1 MKIFTFTQT
10 SHNHIFTLNNHM
22 NIFGMKTKQNENG
35 SRIYLQPTD
44 KKEIPNI
51 ISSLNCNKASSPSN
65 IPYRVLF
72 LLKIIPWNF
81 QAIGIFIQPL
91 FHGVFPSVLKTPKL
105 AVFQQD
111 SKLDY
116 FNYFPISLLSNTE
129 KTHQKFY
136 VQKIAYLPQ

>member
-1 MKIFTFTQT
+1 M
-10 SHNHIFTLNNHM
+10 
-22 NIFGMKTKQNENG
+22 
-35 SRIYLQPTD
+35 QPTD
-44 KKEIPNI
+44 KKEIANI

-105 AVFQQD
+105 AVFKQD

-116 FNYFPISLLSNTE
+116 FNYFPISPVIKYRKNTSKILCTKDCIPSSITIILSNLTVWIQA
-129 KTHQKFY
+129 TIFY
-136 VQKIAYLPQ
+136 ISCLN